1 MSHPWESPVPNRLVE
16 QAAHNNALWCEAV
29 CSLHLGGGEFH
40 RDFWLNRLDTP
51 SLYPNMVTLT
61 GSKGVSAQKKAI
73 AESVSKQRRGGWSVK
88 DCFQNL
94 DLHDIGFSSL
104 FEAEWLTADASRGGD
119 RREFEDVRWTTV
131 SAEPSLAAWEQAWRK
146 ANPAAGPALLFKPLL
161 LSRADL
167 RFMMATRHG
176 ACAGGGILNAGAR
189 VVGLT
194 NLFAEGID
202 LRAVWTGMSRAARA
216 AFPGRALVA
225 YDRGESLALAQ
236 QVGFRTIGGLRV
248 WRRGR

>member
-1 MSHPWESPVPNRLVE
+1 MRGCLQPPSRRRRILPRLLAQSARYAFALSKHGDPDRFKRRLGAEESDRRIGKQAAKRRLV
-16 QAAHNNALWCEAV
+16 
-29 CSLHLGGGEFH
+29 GEGLF
-40 RDFWLNRLDTP
+40 P
-51 SLYPNMVTLT
+51 
-61 GSKGVSAQKKAI
+61 
-73 AESVSKQRRGGWSVK
+73 
-88 DCFQNL
+88 NL

-161 LSRADL
+161 LSRADI
-167 RFMMATRHG
+167 RFMMAMRNG

-225 YDRGESLALAQ
+225 YDRGESLASAQ